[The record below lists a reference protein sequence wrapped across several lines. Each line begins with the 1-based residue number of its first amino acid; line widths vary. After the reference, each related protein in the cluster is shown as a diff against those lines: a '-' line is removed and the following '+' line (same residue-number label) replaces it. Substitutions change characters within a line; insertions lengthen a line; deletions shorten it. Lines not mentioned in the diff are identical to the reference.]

1 MITSIGLDLSL
12 VATGLSILDDDE
24 LIHSCVIKSKPL
36 GLRPVDEVV
45 RLTTIVEKI
54 MEIIDEHGPKVV
66 VIEGIAFGVQKTTAL
81 AQLASLNYL
90 VRAALLERSIQF
102 IICAPTTLKRFIT
115 GKGNSQKDHVM
126 MEVYKRY
133 GIEALT
139 NDIADAVVLAKIGSM
154 LLGCTKP
161 MAEYQK
167 ETIDLLKKQI

>member
-1 MITSIGLDLSL
+1 MITVIGLDLSL
-12 VATGLSILDDDE
+12 VASGVAVLGNDE
-24 LIHSCVIKSKPL
+24 LVNTCVVKSKPN
-36 GLRPVDEVV
+36 GPRPVDEVV
-45 RLTTIVEKI
+45 RLITIVEKI
-54 MEIIDEHGPKVV
+54 MKVVDEHKPQVV

-90 VRAALLERSIQF
+90 VRAALFERTIQF
-102 IICAPTTLKRFIT
+102 VICAPTTLKRFIT

-139 NDIADAVVLAKIGSM
+139 NDTADAIVLAKIGSM
-154 LLGCTKP
+154 MSGCTEP
-161 MAEYQK
+161 SAIYQE